1 MDRYDGKNVVITGGS
16 GGIGLATARRLL
28 EGGARVLVTGR
39 SPGTLQTA
47 RDTLG
52 ERGVAVESD
61 AASLKDI
68 DELVQRSRS
77 ELGELDLLFVN
88 AGITRWTPFTDV
100 TAGEYDEVFDINTK
114 GAYFTVQK
122 FAPLLRR
129 GGAVVLTTS
138 VVNVM
143 GSPLVSVY
151 AASKAA
157 VRSMTRSLAREMLD
171 QGVRVNAV
179 SPGVIDT
186 DVLVKATSQE
196 TSDQVKQQIAQTNP
210 MKRIGRP
217 EEIAA
222 AVCFLAF
229 EATYTTGA
237 ELAVDGGST
246 QL

>member
-1 MDRYDGKNVVITGGS
+1 M
-16 GGIGLATARRLL
+16 
-28 EGGARVLVTGR
+28 
-39 SPGTLQTA
+39 
-47 RDTLG
+47 
-52 ERGVAVESD
+52 
-61 AASLKDI
+61 
-68 DELVQRSRS
+68 QRSRD
-77 ELGELDLLFVN
+77 EFGELDLLFVN
-88 AGITRWTPFTDV
+88 AGITRWSEFASVSPT
-100 TAGEYDEVFDINTK
+100 EYDEVFDVNAK

-122 FAPLLRR
+122 FAPQLKN

-143 GSPLVSVY
+143 GFPLVSVY

-157 VRSMTRSLAREMLD
+157 VRSMTRSLARELLD
-171 QGVRVNAV
+171 RGVRVNAV

-196 TSDQVKQQIAQTNP
+196 TSDQAKRQAGETNP
-210 MKRIGRP
+210 MERIGRP
-217 EEIAA
+217 QEIAT

>member
-1 MDRYDGKNVVITGGS
+1 MDRYAGKNVVITGGTA
-16 GGIGLATARRLL
+16 GIGLATAQRLV

-39 SPGTLQTA
+39 SPDALQTA

-52 ERGVAVESD
+52 ERGVAMQSD
-61 AASLKDI
+61 TSSLEDI
-68 DELVQRSRS
+68 DELVHQSRA
-77 ELGELDLLFVN
+77 EFGELDLLFVN
-88 AGITRWTPFTDV
+88 AGITRWTAFASVSPE
-100 TAGEYDEVFDINTK
+100 EYDEVFDVNTK

-122 FAPLLRR
+122 FAPLLKN

-138 VVNVM
+138 VVNVL
-143 GSPLVSVY
+143 GFPLVSAY

-157 VRSMTRSLAREMLD
+157 VRSMTRSLARELVD
-171 QGVRVNAV
+171 RGVRVNAV

-196 TSDQVKQQIAQTNP
+196 TSDQAKRQVAETNP
-210 MKRIGRP
+210 MQRIGRP

-237 ELAVDGGST
+237 ELAIDGGST